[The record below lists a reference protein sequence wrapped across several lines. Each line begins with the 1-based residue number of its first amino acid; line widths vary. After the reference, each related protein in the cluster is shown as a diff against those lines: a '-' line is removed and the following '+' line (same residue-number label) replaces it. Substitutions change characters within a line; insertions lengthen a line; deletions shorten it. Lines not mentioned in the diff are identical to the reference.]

1 MLINTNE
8 NEFKAFLQG
17 KYTDYQI
24 AALWDYYQ
32 YYQEV
37 DGQELLSWKWF
48 DSFEQMYDD
57 LGEEIY
63 SLESFIENLDLEE
76 DEKEEEWA
84 SFSDGFCEE
93 FEDIL
98 LESKPY
104 IRVGSG
110 YLVNMKKNRSP
121 IGSLQFTL

>member
-8 NEFKAFLQG
+8 NEFKAFLHG
-17 KYTDYQI
+17 KYTDCQI
-24 AALWDYYQ
+24 AALWDNYQ

-37 DGQELLSWKWF
+37 DGQELLSWKWY
-48 DSFEQMYDD
+48 DSFEQMYED

-63 SLESFIENLDLEE
+63 SLDSFIENLELEE

-84 SFSDGFCEE
+84 SFSDGFCEK

-104 IRVGSG
+104 IRVGRG